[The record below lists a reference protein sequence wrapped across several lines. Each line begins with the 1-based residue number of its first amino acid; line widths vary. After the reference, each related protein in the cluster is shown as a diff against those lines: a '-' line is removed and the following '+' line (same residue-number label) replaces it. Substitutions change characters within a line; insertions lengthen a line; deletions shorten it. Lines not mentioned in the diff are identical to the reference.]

1 MGTGI
6 WTPRAIVSRV
16 SVQTVEQRWHIMTK
30 WYDNIPAPMDA
41 NDREIPLDT
50 KVLYNKDGNEFFVD
64 RATYMRVAEE
74 WCFFG
79 HFGSHTD
86 THRILDSDLYL
97 TPTDSLEK
105 LERDLCSMLRG
116 GSCACRYFGNGTSI
130 DCDGCPADNSAEG
143 SCINEAA
150 RDILRRAKEL
160 AERDT
165 ND

>member
-1 MGTGI
+1 
-6 WTPRAIVSRV
+6 
-16 SVQTVEQRWHIMTK
+16 MTE

-64 RATYMRVAEE
+64 RAMYMRVAED
-74 WCFFG
+74 WWFFG

-86 THRILDSDLYL
+86 THQILDSDLYL
-97 TPTDSLEK
+97 TPSDSLEK
-105 LERDLCSMLRG
+105 LERDLRLMLR
-116 GSCACRYFGNGTSI
+116 GSCACSYFGKGASA
-130 DCDGCPADNSAEG
+130 DCDGCPADNDAEG
-143 SCINEAA
+143 SCLNEVA

-160 AERDT
+160 AERDA